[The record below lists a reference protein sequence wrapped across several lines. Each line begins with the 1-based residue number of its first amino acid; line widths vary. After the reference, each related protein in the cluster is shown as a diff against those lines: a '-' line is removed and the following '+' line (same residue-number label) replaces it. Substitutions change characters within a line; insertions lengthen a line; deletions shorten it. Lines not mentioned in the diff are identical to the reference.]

1 MADAPLSPIAAFAR
15 AHDPDRFLTALFMPG
30 AVREAFFALIAFNH
44 ELARAR
50 EATTNPVAALIR
62 LQWWRDA
69 VAEAAAGQ
77 PPRRHEV
84 AAPLHAAIVSG
95 ALAADDLTGLVD
107 AREPEAEEEGIPTRE
122 AFGAYLR
129 AGAGGFAVVAGRLAG
144 APPEGLP
151 LLQRLGALHG
161 LSGVLRS
168 VPAHA
173 AQGRCL
179 LPRDALAEAGLSAEG
194 VVADPGSAQG
204 LVVALAEEG
213 GAMLDKAMAE
223 ALPRAALPA
232 ALPAVLAR
240 RDLRRIARGMPVPRP
255 RGVGDR
261 LAVTW
266 AAFRGR
272 L

>member
-1 MADAPLSPIAAFAR
+1 MAEPPLSALCAFAR
-15 AHDPDRFLTALFMPG
+15 AHDPDRFLAAIFVPEW
-30 AVREAFFALIAFNH
+30 VREAFFALIAFNH

-50 EATTNPVAALIR
+50 EATTNPIAALIR

-77 PPRRHEV
+77 PARRHET
-84 AAPLHAAIVSG
+84 ATPLHAAIVSG
-95 ALAADDLTGLVD
+95 ALAADDLLGLID
-107 AREPEAEEEGIPTRE
+107 AREVEAEAEGIPSRG

-129 AGAGGFAVVAGRLAG
+129 AGAGGFAVTAGRLVG
-144 APPEGLP
+144 APAESLP
-151 LLQRLGALHG
+151 LLQRIGALHG

-168 VPAHA
+168 IPAHA

-179 LPRDALAEAGLSAEG
+179 LPHDALAEAGLSAEG
-194 VVADPGSAQG
+194 VIANPASATP
-204 LVVALAEEG
+204 LARALAEEG
-213 GAMLDKAMAE
+213 GIMLAKALAE
-223 ALPRAALPA
+223 TLPRAALPA

-240 RDLRRIARGMPVPRP
+240 RDLRRIAAGQPIPTP

-266 AAFRGR
+266 AAFRGKV
-272 L
+272 

>member
-15 AHDPDRFLTALFMPG
+15 AHDPDRFLTALFMPV
-30 AVREAFFALIAFNH
+30 AVREAFFTLIAFNH

-50 EATTNPVAALIR
+50 EVTTNPVAALIR

-84 AAPLHAAIVSG
+84 AEPLHAEIVSG
-95 ALAADDLTGLVD
+95 TLAADDLLGLID
-107 AREPEAEEEGIPTRE
+107 AREPETEVEGIPTRE

-129 AGAGGFAVVAGRLAG
+129 AGAGGFGVVAGRLAG
-144 APPEGLP
+144 APPDSLP

-179 LPRDALAEAGLSAEG
+179 LPRDALAEAGLVAEA
-194 VVADPGSAQG
+194 VVAEPGLAAG
-204 LVVALAEEG
+204 LVAALAEEG
-213 GAMLDKAMAE
+213 GTMIAKAMAE
-223 ALPRAALPA
+223 PLPRAALPA

-240 RDLRRIARGMPVPRP
+240 RDLARIARGQPVPRP
-255 RGVGDR
+255 RGAGDR
-261 LAVTW
+261 LAVAW